1 MTRDN
6 VQIGMGH
13 DSLNRRIDF
22 FFLNLGLGLNPY
34 ALKRARMKQII
45 LLQSASDAELAR
57 MGLRR
62 EDILSH
68 VFRDL
73 LAA

>member
-13 DSLNRRIDF
+13 DSLHHKIDF

-45 LLQSASDAELAR
+45 RLQSASDAELAQ

-62 EDILSH
+62 DDILPY
-68 VFRDL
+68 VFKDL